1 MPCIDCDH
9 TLVYHGEKEI
19 LYCPS
24 CLDLPVSDENEI
36 KQKAS
41 TFREDY
47 LNSLE
52 LIGLLEEYGSLRV
65 ISELLHELNGGA
77 YGLPDGNRMQFNKF
91 FTPTPLIKTVYEQWD
106 EFDHHLNPD
115 NADVQDEVTEDIESL
130 LEAASTLIP
139 ILNQIQEDFAAVIEL
154 IPWYGNWTEFYANNE
169 FKHTEYWLCS
179 ERCKRATIGAR
190 DELREQFL
198 EQQEIFRTF
207 TKSKNKDD
215 IDTVREFGDFW
226 HGFIASMGFSA
237 TLEKSLQD
245 AFTTDFPDF
254 VTIFDIEEFLGCID
268 NAVEDQLRS
277 RAEHDYRSLS
287 MDESRFD
294 KCGEHVFGAEWD
306 RVKEHILVSPSNPD
320 AHPMFFKVSGTQD
333 TKLPSWRRSRPMPF
347 NKILYPDYFSLL
359 LKFQIFPMLENN
371 GLETSTDVLDDLT
384 AKRGLEFERSVFE
397 YLQGKG
403 LEAYHSCEMTKQDGN
418 EIDVIFRRDGTLYFV
433 EVKFVLPTLSMQT
446 QRGIKDVNA
455 TFDEKI
461 FTDGKP
467 FDEKVAAW
475 EDLESGFEFTH
486 QEGPEK
492 DDRVSKEIPSE
503 WGGLDVEMLVVSNFV
518 PSYLEKRGVQFLTDL
533 ELHQWIGY
541 GEDVFIDVLN
551 PPRCSDW

>member
-1 MPCIDCDH
+1 MPCSDCDH
-9 TLVYHGEKEI
+9 TLVYDDEKKL

-24 CLDLPVSDENEI
+24 CLDLPVSDEDGI
-36 KQKAS
+36 KQEAS
-41 TFREDY
+41 VIREEY
-47 LNSLE
+47 LNNSD
-52 LIGLLEEYGSLRV
+52 LIGLLEEHGSLRV
-65 ISELLHELNGGA
+65 ISELLHKLNGGA
-77 YGLPDGNRMQFNKF
+77 YGMPDGNRMQFNKF
-91 FTPTPLIKTVYEQWD
+91 FTPPPFIKTVYDQWD
-106 EFDHHLNPD
+106 QFDHHLDPD
-115 NADVQDEVTEDIESL
+115 NADVQDEVEEEIEALLGAGSL
-130 LEAASTLIP
+130 LVP
-139 ILNQIQEDFAAVIEL
+139 ILNQIHEDFTSVIEL
-154 IPWYGNWTEFYANNE
+154 APGYDDWTDFYGNHE
-169 FKHTEYWLCS
+169 FKHTEYWLCF
-179 ERCKRATIGAR
+179 ERCARATICAR
-190 DELREQFL
+190 EELREQFL
-198 EQQEIFRTF
+198 EQQKIFRTF
-207 TKSKNKDD
+207 TKPDKKD

-226 HGFIASMGFSA
+226 YEFIASMGFSA

-254 VTIFDIEEFLGCID
+254 VTIFDIEEFIGCID

-277 RAEHDYRSLS
+277 RGENDYRSLS

-306 RVKEHILVSPSNPD
+306 RVKEQILVSPSNPD
-320 AHPMFFKVSGTQD
+320 AHPMFFKVTGTQD
-333 TKLPSWRRSRPMPF
+333 AKLPNWRRSRPMPF

-371 GLETSTDVLDDLT
+371 GLETSKDVLDNLT
-384 AKRGLEFERSVFE
+384 AKRGLEFERNVFE
-397 YLQGKG
+397 YLQGQG
-403 LEAYHSCEMTKQDGN
+403 LEAYHSCKTAKQNGN
-418 EIDVIFRRDGTLYFV
+418 EVDVIFLQDGTLYFV

-446 QRGIKDVNA
+446 QRGIRDVNA

-467 FDEKVAAW
+467 FDAKVAAW
-475 EDLESGFEFTH
+475 EDLEPGFEFTH
-486 QEGPEK
+486 QEGSEK
-492 DDRVSKEIPSE
+492 DDRVSKKIPSE

-551 PPRCSDW
+551 PPRSF